1 MDASRF
7 DAWTRRRF
15 SLLAGGAL
23 AATLGLGEAARVAA
37 KKKKRCKKLGKA
49 CKPKKKNCCGNLAC
63 KTNPDLGGNRCCRK
77 NGGACTEAQDC
88 CTNACNGDTC
98 FCKELG
104 NGCDDNLQCCS
115 RICLDFACRSEVCAE
130 IGDPCTSNPE
140 CCLGVCDIGL
150 TNTCLL
156 PG

>member
-15 SLLAGGAL
+15 NLVAGGAL

-63 KTNPDLGGNRCCRK
+63 KTISFEEDPQTRCCRK
-77 NGGACTEAQDC
+77 IDKPCTDSLDCCANLCCDTEA
-88 CTNACNGDTC
+88 
-98 FCKELG
+98 
-104 NGCDDNLQCCS
+104 
-115 RICLDFACRSEVCAE
+115 
-130 IGDPCTSNPE
+130 
-140 CCLGVCDIGL
+140 GVCTDFCAI
-150 TNTCLL
+150 
-156 PG
+156 